1 MAKTEVK
8 RTGYT
13 VDTPKNYLV
22 DAGAIYKNIEWDAA
36 GKKWKGEL
44 LGATS
49 DGNKVSIVTTY
60 RTIEVDGVFT
70 PAKGQKIIDK
80 AEATLEV
87 NVKEIT
93 AENIRLA
100 LNGKK
105 EIGNGTENPAGW
117 DIVQLKDRLEDGDY
131 IDNIALVGVMS
142 GSKKPIIVVLY
153 NALCTSGLE
162 FDTKDNSEAVITMK
176 FEAHA
181 NAEDVAN
188 RVAPVKIFYP
198 NASEE

>member
-22 DAGAIYKNIEWDAA
+22 DAGAIYKNIEWDSGA
-36 GKKWKGEL
+36 KKWKGEL

-105 EIGNGTENPAGW
+105 EVGNGTDNPTGW

-153 NALCTSGLE
+153 NALYTSGLE
-162 FDTKDNSEAVITMK
+162 FDTKDNSEAVITMR

-188 RVAPVKIFYP
+188 RIAPVKIFYP

>member
-70 PAKGQKIIDK
+70 PEKSKKIIDK
-80 AEATLEV
+80 AEATL
-87 NVKEIT
+87 
-93 AENIRLA
+93 
-100 LNGKK
+100 
-105 EIGNGTENPAGW
+105 GN
-117 DIVQLKDRLEDGDY
+117 
-131 IDNIALVGVMS
+131 S
-142 GSKKPIIVVLY
+142 
-153 NALCTSGLE
+153 
-162 FDTKDNSEAVITMK
+162 
-176 FEAHA
+176 
-181 NAEDVAN
+181 
-188 RVAPVKIFYP
+188 
-198 NASEE
+198 

>member
-22 DAGAIYKNIEWDAA
+22 DAGAIYKNIEWDSA

-105 EIGNGTENPAGW
+105 ETGSLRTL
-117 DIVQLKDRLEDGDY
+117 DSKSDGVYLTVNARVEVHPDT
-131 IDNIALVGVMS
+131 LVE
-142 GSKKPIIVVLY
+142 IIKEEVERVFSAVGYKQEKL
-153 NALCTSGLE
+153 NALIPGRPNPTFRYRE
-162 FDTKDNSEAVITMK
+162 I
-176 FEAHA
+176 
-181 NAEDVAN
+181 
-188 RVAPVKIFYP
+188 VKL
-198 NASEE
+198 